1 MLLLPSLCQCSVCSK
16 RAPHLYPRIHENSM
30 PWMFTSLFQEIL
42 PGKRSEKYP
51 IRKPNQETLQIFSRC
66 PRRLRVLITSASGLA
81 VLERP
86 MSITIFCVNYFS
98 NFRQYRKR
106 SERVA
111 VPGSAITHCFAG
123 PPGNGVTQRARN
135 ALHQKYFH
143 QFPWSKAI
151 LSLLES
157 KFVNPAWKPCDLIT
171 RAAITG

>member
-42 PGKRSEKYP
+42 PGKRSEKYS

-98 NFRQYRKR
+98 NFRRYRKR

-123 PPGNGVTQRARN
+123 PPETVLRN
-135 ALHQKYFH
+135 AHATHCTKNIFISFRGAKQSCHF
-143 QFPWSKAI
+143 WKAN
-151 LSLLES
+151 LSIRLGS
-157 KFVNPAWKPCDLIT
+157 HVI
-171 RAAITG
+171 